1 MSNRSRILLAD
12 DHGLIVTGI
21 RSLLETH
28 YDVLGQLGDG
38 QSLVAAALRLR
49 PDLVILD
56 ISMPVVNGI
65 DAARQIRKA
74 WPEVKLLF
82 VSMHNGPVYLREAL
96 DAGGGGYV
104 IKSAANEE
112 LRIAVARVLKGQIYI
127 SAGFN
132 QDLVASVHASMRGRA
147 KASALLTFRQT
158 EVLQLIAEGWGNKE
172 IANLLNISPKT
183 VEFHRGRIMLK
194 LGAHSAADLIRH
206 AFQAGML
213 GM

>member
-1 MSNRSRILLAD
+1 MTNRSRILLAD
-12 DHGLIVTGI
+12 DHGLIVSGI
-21 RSLLETH
+21 RSLLDAH
-28 YDVLGQLGDG
+28 YDVVGQLGDG
-38 QSLVAAALRLR
+38 QSLVGAALRLR

-82 VSMHNGPVYLREAL
+82 VSMHRGPVYLREAM
-96 DAGGGGYV
+96 DAGAWGYV

-112 LRIAVARVLKGQIYI
+112 LRIAVERVLKGQIYI
-127 SAGFN
+127 SAGFD
-132 QDLVASVHASMRGRA
+132 QDVVASVHASMRGRA
-147 KASALLTFRQT
+147 RASALLTFRQR
-158 EVLQLIAEGWGNKE
+158 EVLQLIGEGWGNKE
-172 IANLLNISPKT
+172 IANLLNISAKT

-194 LGAHSAADLIRH
+194 LGVHSAADLIRH